1 MKKRNDYLD
10 WDQYFMGVALLSALR
25 SKDPNT
31 QVGACIVNNKK
42 RIVGIGYNGLP
53 YGCDDDLYPWNNDGP
68 FLDTKYPYIVHA
80 EANAI
85 LNANA
90 SLEGC
95 TLYVSLFPCHE
106 CAKLIIQ
113 SGIKEIVFL
122 SDKYENTP
130 SDQAAKKMLTSGAIR
145 FRKMEDFKIKLGG
158 IK

>member
-1 MKKRNDYLD
+1 M
-10 WDQYFMGVALLSALR
+10 SE
-25 SKDPNT
+25 PT
-31 QVGACIVNNKK
+31 
-42 RIVGIGYNGLP
+42 
-53 YGCDDDLYPWNNDGP
+53 YGS
-68 FLDTKYPYIVHA
+68 V
-80 EANAI
+80 AI